1 MKKYYTLLIIIS
13 STFFAKAQLTWSD
26 DVAEVFYQNCTYCHN
41 PSGIAPFS
49 LVNYQDAYDFRLSI
63 SPAVA
68 NGIMPPW
75 KADSSY
81 QRYSHERILSATEKS
96 TILDWIAQGAPEGNA
111 SNTPPPP
118 VYNNEGFL
126 TQTPDLE
133 LQLPTY
139 TSTATAIHDDY
150 VCFAVPTGLLTN
162 KKIRAF
168 EVIPGNT
175 SIVHHALVYVDKS
188 GTYPTDTTS
197 GDCNGPSD
205 ENTTDLLGG
214 YTPGAL
220 PTVFPGQGNVNFG
233 YTIEPGANIVLAM
246 HYPEGSAGLKDS
258 TKIRFFFYDD
268 AVSIREVKSAP
279 VLQNWNFTIPAD
291 SISPVSDTY
300 DLPIDVSLLSV
311 FPHMHL
317 LGKTIE
323 SFATTPTNDTIPL
336 VRINHWDF
344 DWQEFLFFEY
354 IKKIPA
360 NSTLYGN
367 ATYDNTTNNHHN
379 PNNPPADVSAGLNT
393 SDEMFLIY
401 FHFSFYQSGDEN
413 LNLDSLTQE
422 FYAVQVEEYNKE
434 SEIKVYPN
442 PFAGNT
448 TIEFSAN
455 KTTTASVYI
464 YDISGRLVTKL
475 LDKEQV
481 SKGITSLTW
490 NGNNSKGA
498 KAPAGIYFYSILK
511 DGEYF
516 SGKIMKTQAN

>member
-1 MKKYYTLLIIIS
+1 MKKIYALIISVSIS
-13 STFFAKAQLTWSD
+13 FFATAQLTWSD
-26 DVAEVFYQNCTYCHN
+26 DVANVFYTNCTYCHN
-41 PSGIAPFS
+41 PTGIAPFS
-49 LVNYQDAYDFRLSI
+49 LVNYQDAFDFRLSI

-75 KADSSY
+75 TADTTY
-81 QRYSHERILSATEKS
+81 QRYSHERLLSATEKS
-96 TILDWIAQGAPEGNA
+96 TILNWIAQGAPEGNA
-111 SNTPPPP
+111 ANTPPPP
-118 VYNNEGFL
+118 VYSNDGFL

-133 LQLPTY
+133 LQMPTY
-139 TSTATAIHDDY
+139 TSAATSTHDDY
-150 VCFAVPTGLLTN
+150 VCFSVPTGLLGN
-162 KKIRAF
+162 KKIKAF

-188 GTYPTDTTS
+188 GVYPTDTTS
-197 GDCNGPSD
+197 GFCNGPTD

-233 YTIEPGANIVLAM
+233 YTLEAGSNIVLAM

-258 TKIRFFFYDD
+258 TKLRLYFYDD
-268 AVSIREVKSAP
+268 ATSIREVKSAP
-279 VLQNWNFTIPAD
+279 VLSNWNFTIPANT
-291 SISPVSDTY
+291 ISPVSDTY
-300 DLPIDVSLLSV
+300 NLPIDVSLLSV

-317 LGKTIE
+317 LGNSIE
-323 SFATTPTNDTIPL
+323 SYSVTPTNDTIPL

-379 PNNPPADVSAGLNT
+379 PNNPPIDVSAGLNT

-401 FHFSFYQSGDEN
+401 FHFAFYQQGDEN
-413 LNLDSLTQE
+413 LNLDSLTND
-422 FYAVQVEEYNKE
+422 FYSVQVAEYNKD
-434 SEIKVYPN
+434 SQVKVYPN
-442 PFAGNT
+442 PTAGKT
-448 TIEFSAN
+448 TIEFLSN
-455 KTTTASVYI
+455 KNSTASVFI
-464 YDISGRLVTKL
+464 YDISGKLVTKL
-475 LDKEQV
+475 LDKQQV
-481 SKGITSLTW
+481 NKGLTSVTW
-490 NGNNSKGA
+490 SGRDANGTTAN
-498 KAPAGIYFYSILK
+498 PGIYFYSIVN

-516 SGKIMKTQAN
+516 SGKILKIQAN